1 MTVSVVIPHL
11 NRADLL
17 ARVLHS
23 LDAQRLPAGVELEV
37 IVADNGSIDS
47 SVEVAAEH
55 SARTILLG
63 TNRGVSHALNRGIEQ
78 STGEWIVLLN
88 NDVDLAPD
96 WLASLLETSS
106 KADAW
111 FATGKVFGGGAR
123 SDLLDG
129 AGDAAC
135 RGGVAWRLGH
145 GKPDSVAFSRQR
157 ATFFPSATASLFR
170 REFFERA
177 GLFDE
182 AFFAYLEDVELGMR
196 AAGLGL
202 RGIYV
207 PEARAWHLGSETAGP
222 WSDPTV
228 AWITRHQLLIL
239 AKHYSET
246 MLLQFG
252 VAVVV
257 AQLLWA
263 ALAVSRGRFKA
274 WLRGLRLG
282 FGDCRERWRAAPRTV
297 DRRLAA
303 ALRASEREI
312 ARYQQ
317 AGGWDSYWKWYFR
330 LAGPD
335 RGGTA

>member
-17 ARVLHS
+17 SRVLLS
-23 LDAQRLPAGVELEV
+23 LDAQRLPPGVGLEV
-37 IVADNGSIDS
+37 IVADNGSIDA
-47 SVEVAAEH
+47 SVELAAG
-55 SARTILLG
+55 RGVKTILLG

-78 STGEWIVLLN
+78 ATGEWIVLLN

-96 WLASLLETSS
+96 WLARLLEAASG
-106 KADAW
+106 ADAW
-111 FATGKVFGGGAR
+111 FATGKVFGGMRA
-123 SDLLDG
+123 DLLDG

-145 GKPDSVAFSRQR
+145 GKPDGLAFSRPR
-157 ATFFPSATASLFR
+157 ATYFPSATASLFR
-170 REFFERA
+170 RDFFERA

-182 AFFAYLEDVELGMR
+182 SFFAYLEDVELGMR

-207 PEARAWHLGSETAGP
+207 PEAVSWHLGSETVGP

-239 AKHYSET
+239 AKHYSEA
-246 MLLQFG
+246 MLLRFG
-252 VAVVV
+252 FAVVV

-263 ALAVSRGRFKA
+263 VLALSRGRFKA
-274 WLRGLRLG
+274 WLRGFRLG
-282 FGDCRERWRAAPRTV
+282 LGDCRERWQAAPRTG
-297 DRRLAA
+297 DSRLAA
-303 ALRASEREI
+303 ALRASEEEI
-312 ARYQQ
+312 ARFQQ
-317 AGGWDSYWKWYFR
+317 AGGWDAYWKWYFR
-330 LAGPD
+330 LARPH
-335 RGGTA
+335 GGETA